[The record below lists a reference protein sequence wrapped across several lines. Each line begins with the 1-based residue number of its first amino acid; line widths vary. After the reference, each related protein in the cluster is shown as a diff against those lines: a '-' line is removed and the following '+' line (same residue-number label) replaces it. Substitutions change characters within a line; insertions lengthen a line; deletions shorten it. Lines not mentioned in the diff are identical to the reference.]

1 MDEATGRYTPEE
13 LHGLLE
19 FSRKPGGILTP
30 EQLRA
35 LVDWSETPDVERE
48 ALSDS
53 LESTRQQVKAEP
65 LAPNQRRGHVS
76 LRDRIAS
83 IFRR

>member
-1 MDEATGRYTPEE
+1 MDDETRRYTPEE
-13 LHGLLE
+13 LYGLLE

-35 LVDWSETPDVERE
+35 LVDWSETPDGERE

-53 LESTRQQVKAEP
+53 LDSTRQQVKTEP
-65 LAPNQRRGHVS
+65 LTPNQRRGHVS

-83 IFRR
+83 VFRR